1 MAVEIKLLG
10 NKIESGVGAE
20 EYNSAVYLISIFEN
34 YFISQKDID
43 GTMLIKPNFKAVGE
57 DPEDIDIV
65 VWCNFENF
73 KYDTFCYHS
82 YFDEESNRYL
92 NSKQK
97 TKNEVVF
104 KSMLINIELKSHNN
118 SGVTITN
125 NDVLV
130 DYKGKK
136 SSAYIQNNNQKY
148 SLKNF
153 INKSERELNQT
164 NIFITNLIWFPNYV
178 GSLGW
183 GQSNLNNL
191 ILGNNIDFKK
201 FIDIA
206 FSKTPPKLS
215 PKAKMCFQSAVD
227 ERNID
232 GDLNALLENIFDYY
246 DKEILPKQ
254 GDLSR
259 GKLEKV
265 VQKQLNGK
273 YKEAFESI
281 GKNTLIIYG
290 IAGSGK
296 TLILLRFS
304 YFLAVEQDARSLILT
319 YNKALIADINRLS
332 RLAGFKD
339 DPSSASIGTSTCL
352 KLMRKLFIEFGL
364 YQEEP
369 TNLNANERLNYFKT
383 NFTNKYESL
392 LKELVDLLK
401 VADKDDIYK
410 LKAHLL
416 ELNYQFVFVDESQ
429 DWYPEEKDIL
439 YALFGCENCI
449 VSYGSHQLLRNKI
462 PLDWKNGTKSTYRL
476 TLKTSYRQKSNLCHY
491 IKDIS
496 KRVDFNDEI
505 EINNNLNGG
514 QIKIYTRELNIKDY
528 SNIYKYCV
536 TQCKNAPYDILILVS
551 SSDDFHK
558 VLKHTEIAIHDG
570 TIEKNK
576 ALIPT
581 NMDASRVFN
590 YQSCRG
596 LEGWV
601 VIANNLDV
609 FLQEI
614 ENTIHEAEDGLSLS
628 ETKDKVCCQW
638 LYMILSRPI
647 DTLAI
652 SVKNSNSKF
661 AQLLINVAEGH
672 PDYCDIYN

>member
-1 MAVEIKLLG
+1 MGVTIKILG
-10 NKIESGVGAE
+10 EKITAGVGAE
-20 EYNSAVYLISIFEN
+20 ECSASENLKSIFED
-34 YFISQKDID
+34 YFIKHSEIN
-43 GTMLIKPNFKAVGE
+43 GTILIKPNFKAVGE

-73 KYDTFCYHS
+73 KYKTFSLHS
-82 YFDEESNRYL
+82 YYDQESNRYL
-92 NSKQK
+92 TSNQK

-136 SSAYIQNNNQKY
+136 SSAYNQNNNQKY

-153 INKSERELNQT
+153 INKSESKLRQT
-164 NIFITNLIWFPNYV
+164 NIFITNLIWFPNYT
-178 GSLGW
+178 GNLGW
-183 GQSNLNNL
+183 GQSNLKNL
-191 ILGNNIDFKK
+191 ILGNNIDFKN
-201 FIDIA
+201 FFDIA

-215 PKAKMCFQSAVD
+215 PKAKMYFQSAVD
-227 ERNID
+227 ERNIE
-232 GDLNALLENIFDYY
+232 GDLNALLENVFVYY

-265 VQKQLNGK
+265 IQKQLDGK
-273 YKEAFESI
+273 YKPAFESI
-281 GKNTLIIYG
+281 GEKTLIIYG
-290 IAGSGK
+290 TPGSGK

-304 YFLAVEQDARSLILT
+304 YFLAVEQDARCLILT

-401 VADKDDIYK
+401 VADIEDIDK
-410 LKAHLL
+410 LKTNLL
-416 ELNYQFVFVDESQ
+416 ELNYQFVFIDESQ

-439 YALFGCENCI
+439 YALFGSENCI
-449 VSYGSHQLLRNKI
+449 ISYGSHQLLRNKT
-462 PLDWKNGTKSTYRL
+462 PLDWKIGTASTQKL

-491 IKDIS
+491 IKDLCARI
-496 KRVDFNDEI
+496 DFNDEI
-505 EINNNLNGG
+505 EINNNINGG
-514 QIKIYTRELNIKDY
+514 QIKIYTREFNLKDY
-528 SNIYKYCV
+528 SNFYNYCV

-551 SSDDFHK
+551 SSDEYHK
-558 VLKHTEIAIHDG
+558 VLKNNEIQIHDG

-601 VIANNLDV
+601 VFANNLDV
-609 FLQEI
+609 FLQEM
-614 ENTIHEAEDGLSLS
+614 ENTIHEAEEGLSLS
-628 ETKDKVCCQW
+628 ETKEKVCYQW

-652 SVKNSNSKF
+652 SVKNSNSKY
-661 AQLLINVAEGH
+661 AQLLINVANSH
-672 PDYCDIYN
+672 PDYCDIHN